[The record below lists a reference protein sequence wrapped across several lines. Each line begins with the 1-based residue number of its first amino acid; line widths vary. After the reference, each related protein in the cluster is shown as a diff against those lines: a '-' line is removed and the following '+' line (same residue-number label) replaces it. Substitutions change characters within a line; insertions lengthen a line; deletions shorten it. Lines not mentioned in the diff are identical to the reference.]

1 MFKTLDS
8 VLWTTR
14 EGGKEGRGERRKE
27 GIKPEWIN
35 LLSIMDKDGP
45 TWEGGLIK
53 LAFTVSGLRIFLKE
67 DKGSEERFLLC
78 AVCKQLKSLRSYL
91 YN

>member
-1 MFKTLDS
+1 MDQ
-8 VLWTTR
+8 
-14 EGGKEGRGERRKE
+14 
-27 GIKPEWIN
+27 P
-35 LLSIMDKDGP
+35 LSITDKDGLA
-45 TWEGGLIK
+45 WEGGLIK

-78 AVCKQLKSLRSYL
+78 AEVCKQLKSLRSYL